1 VVTETAAAEEIAAV
15 IPELLVP
22 VEFTAA
28 VVVLSAPDPTFLGAR
43 DTFAAG
49 KQGTGCLRRLV
60 FFSAGSRPRSS
71 EDFCTALSQVR
82 LNGGQYSQQPQRSF
96 LRQRERERHNRER
109 LQALAWRVRSP
120 WGIQT
125 RCRPARGSGRLEE
138 VSRSV

>member
-1 VVTETAAAEEIAAV
+1 VVTEAAAAEEIAAAEGTSAV

-22 VEFTAA
+22 VDFTAA
-28 VVVLSAPDPTFLGAR
+28 VVVLSAPDPTFLGARGSYASAR

-60 FFSAGSRPRSS
+60 FVSAGSRPRSS

-96 LRQRERERHNRER
+96 L
-109 LQALAWRVRSP
+109 
-120 WGIQT
+120 
-125 RCRPARGSGRLEE
+125 
-138 VSRSV
+138 